1 MFRKMMAVASLA
13 AVAAASSLVAPTAA
27 SAKTSAGQFAAEQCG
42 NGYWAVLE
50 YPSYDECYAFAVQYY
65 IQQTRGGGGSGGGG
79 MTSPGDIPGYVPG
92 QGCGATRIPCNPAN

>member
-1 MFRKMMAVASLA
+1 MFKKMMAVASLA
-13 AVAAASSLVAPTAA
+13 AVAAAGSMFVPTAA
-27 SAKTSAGQFAAEQCG
+27 TAKSGATQYAAEQCG

-50 YPSYDECYAFAVQYY
+50 YPSYDECYMFAVQYY
-65 IQQTRGGGGSGGGG
+65 FQQTGRGGGSGGGG